1 MKFNVMTMVYDY
13 YEILKRRIDSDEY
26 TEVSD
31 IVRQDLWSDGFEF
44 KMSKEWLIIE
54 NLIRIS
60 LYLFLRY
67 S

>member
-1 MKFNVMTMVYDY
+1 MVYDY
-13 YEILKRRIDSDEY
+13 YDILKRQSDSDEY

-31 IVRQDLWSDGFEF
+31 IVREEIWSDGFEF

-54 NLIRIS
+54 DLIRIS

>member
-1 MKFNVMTMVYDY
+1 MVYDY
-13 YEILKRRIDSDEY
+13 YDILKRQSDSDEY

-31 IVRQDLWSDGFEF
+31 IVREEIWSDGFEF

>member
-1 MKFNVMTMVYDY
+1 MAYDY
-13 YEILKRRIDSDEY
+13 YDILKRRIDSDEY

-44 KMSKEWLIIE
+44 KMSKEWLKIE
-54 NLIRIS
+54 DLIRIS

>member
-44 KMSKEWLIIE
+44 KMSKEWLKIE
-54 NLIRIS
+54 DLIRIS

>member
-1 MKFNVMTMVYDY
+1 MTMAYDY
-13 YEILKRRIDSDEY
+13 YTILKKQIDSDEY

-31 IVRQDLWSDGFEF
+31 IVRQDLWSDSFEF
-44 KMSKEWLIIE
+44 RMSKEWLIIE
-54 NLIRIS
+54 DLIKIN

>member
-1 MKFNVMTMVYDY
+1 MTMVYDY
-13 YEILKRRIDSDEY
+13 YDILKRQSDSDEY

-31 IVRQDLWSDGFEF
+31 IVREEIWSDGFEF

>member
-1 MKFNVMTMVYDY
+1 MTMVYDY
-13 YEILKRRIDSDEY
+13 YDILKRHPNIDEY

-44 KMSKEWLIIE
+44 KMSKEWLKIE
-54 NLIRIS
+54 DLIRIS